1 MTRDVIRGVK
11 NKKIRFFFL
20 AWFWNVLNI
29 LSIPH
34 LSSTIKKYQV
44 IDRNGKRGIR
54 TLGTKKSYN
63 GLAIRRFS
71 PLSHLSPNWKRII
84 TMIHSIKN
92 RKWRLEKSPSL
103 SLFIIFIYPL
113 IIWIYNYIDIYNY
126 LDISMDIDKIDKYFY
141 EQFHLDK
148 LDKVRAQKKRYLQS

>member
-1 MTRDVIRGVK
+1 MFLSSFSDSYLMTRDVIRGVK

-71 PLSHLSPNWKRII
+71 PLSHLPHLKRII
-84 TMIHSIKN
+84 TMLHYT
-92 RKWRLEKSPSL
+92 KSKVWKKGL
-103 SLFIIFIYPL
+103 SFIPLLYIILLYYFYYIIFILLLVYL
-113 IIWIYNYIDIYNY
+113 VYYIDI
-126 LDISMDIDKIDKYFY
+126 
-141 EQFHLDK
+141 
-148 LDKVRAQKKRYLQS
+148 